1 MFNSHETTML
11 GRSGK
16 GQVWDDL
23 GRMTARDT
31 RSMKR
36 SDDRAWKKQVR
47 MMRGQR

>member
-1 MFNSHETTML
+1 MFNSNETAML

-47 MMRGQR
+47 MMGGRR